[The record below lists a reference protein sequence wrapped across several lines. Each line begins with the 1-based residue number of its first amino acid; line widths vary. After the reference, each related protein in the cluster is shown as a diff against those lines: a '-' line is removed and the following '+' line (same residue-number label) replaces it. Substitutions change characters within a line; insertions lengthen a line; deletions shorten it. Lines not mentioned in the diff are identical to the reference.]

1 MRKSIQVKVHP
12 DLIDVFGNIGRAF
25 AEKIKKE
32 YGLET
37 LEVPNTLASQIM
49 AAKFKGQ
56 KIFNFKVEKNGLNKG
71 RLVFDG

>member
-12 DLIDVFGNIGRAF
+12 DLVDVFGNIGKSF
-25 AEKIKKE
+25 ADKIKKE

-56 KIFNFKVEKNGLNKG
+56 KMFNFRVEKIGLNKG
-71 RLVFDG
+71 RLIFDG